1 VGWRIKIFNMAKKK
15 ATKLHPVTAYAQAV
29 LDGEIVTG
37 RLVKLACQRHMRDLK
52 DGHKRGIHFS
62 EDDANHIIG
71 FFAEFLRHYDSEF
84 AGQPFVLSP
93 HHQFIVGSLFGWLK
107 STGYRRFRHAVIEIG
122 KGDGKTS
129 VGSGI
134 LLYGLMCDGQ
144 VGVQIY
150 CAANT
155 REQAGLA
162 FTDCK
167 KMAENSQFA
176 DRLIITEHNIACP
189 GTNSFIRPVSSEAK
203 SLDGKR
209 VFMCLLDETHEHRD
223 GLVINK
229 MVAGNKGLRQP
240 LNVRTTNSGFDRT
253 SICWRE
259 HEYVRQILEQVTDDD
274 DWFGYICQLDP
285 CQKCLQ
291 EGNSQPKEDC
301 ENCDSWA
308 DEKTWPKGNPNLGRA
323 VQVDY
328 LRGEVRQALH
338 DPAKA
343 QLVKRLNFCIWT
355 ENYSHWLPMDDWDAC
370 AGPLDWRALRESLK
384 GRRCFA
390 GLDLADT
397 SDTASLVLIFPP
409 DKIVKKIQAT
419 REDGTE
425 IDAEL
430 LDEPFFMLAFVWIP
444 SEMKNRT
451 GQERARFEGWIAQ
464 GLIEATPG
472 NLIDYRYILKTIGQ
486 CRLDYDLKMLAFDRW
501 GSTKIVTELCD
512 DLGFTVDEK
521 EAKQY
526 RKPLLVQMGQGFAS
540 MSSPT
545 KEMSNLV
552 IAHKI
557 VHGGHP
563 VLRWAFG
570 NVVIDQDPAG
580 NEKINKAKS
589 TDKVDPAVAGVM
601 ALELAIRNPVPAGSV
616 YEDRGLLVL

>member
-1 VGWRIKIFNMAKKK
+1 MPKKKK

-29 LDGEIVTG
+29 LDGEIVSG

-62 EDDANHIIG
+62 EDDANHALD
-71 FFAEFLRHYDSEF
+71 FFPQFLRHNEGEH
-84 AGQPFVLSP
+84 ANQPFNLSP
-93 HHQFIVGSLFGWLK
+93 HQVFIVGSIFGWLK
-107 STGYRRFRHAVIEIG
+107 ADGYRRFRVAYWEES
-122 KGDGKTS
+122 KGGGKTPTC
-129 VGSGI
+129 SGMAI
-134 LLYGLMCDGQ
+134 YGLTMDGEQ
-144 VGVQIY
+144 GAEIY
-150 CAANT
+150 TAAVT
-155 REQAGLA
+155 RDQAGIA
-162 FTDCK
+162 FKDCK
-167 KMAENSQFA
+167 HMAEKSTFA
-176 DRLIITEHNIACP
+176 DRLIITEHNIAYP
-189 GTNSFIRPVSSEAK
+189 ATNSFIRPVSSEAR

-209 VFMCLLDETHEHRD
+209 VFFAVVDELHEHNTH
-223 GLVINK
+223 LVVDKISLG
-229 MVAGNKGLRQP
+229 VKGRKSP
-240 LNVRTTNSGFDRT
+240 LILEPTNSGYDRT
-253 SICWRE
+253 SVCWE
-259 HEYVRQILEQVTDDD
+259 HHEYTRQVLEQVFEDDT
-274 DWFGYICQLDP
+274 WFGFIPQLDT
-285 CQKCLQ
+285 CDKCLADNKSSPQ
-291 EGNSQPKEDC
+291 DDC
-301 ENCDSWA
+301 ENCDHYW
-308 DEKTWPKGNPNLGRA
+308 DESVWKKSNPNLG
-323 VQVDY
+323 VSITYDY
-328 LRGEVRQALH
+328 LRSEV
-338 DPAKA
+338 AKA
-343 QLVKRLNFCIWT
+343 RRIPSHAMMVKRLNFGIWT

-601 ALELAIRNPVPAGSV
+601 GLELAIRNPVPPGSV